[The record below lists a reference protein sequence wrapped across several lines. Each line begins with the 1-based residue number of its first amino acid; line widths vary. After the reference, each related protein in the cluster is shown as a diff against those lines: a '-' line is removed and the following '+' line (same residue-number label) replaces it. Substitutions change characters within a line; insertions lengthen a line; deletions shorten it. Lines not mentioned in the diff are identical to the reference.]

1 MNLNKA
7 IIVGRLTQEPEKRT
21 IPDSGTSVVNFSMA
35 TNNYYKN
42 SAGEKQESTDFHNIV
57 LFGNLADIASQ
68 YLKKG
73 SLALIEGRMQTRSW
87 DGKDG
92 VKRYRAEIVGEK
104 IQLGPRSEGG
114 GSSPKGNTSS
124 ENNNQNQDKEI
135 PVINEDDEINVEDIP
150 F

>member
-21 IPDSGTSVVNFSMA
+21 IPNSGTNVVNFSMA
-35 TNNYYKN
+35 TNNFYKN
-42 SAGEKQESTDFHNIV
+42 SAGERQESTDFHNIV

-73 SLALIEGRMQTRSW
+73 SLALIEGRIQTRSW

-92 VKRYRAEIVGEK
+92 VKRYRTEIVGEK
-104 IQLGPRSEGG
+104 LQFGPRSEGEG
-114 GSSPKGNTSS
+114 NSPKKNNFA
-124 ENNNQNQDKEI
+124 NNNQDQDKEI